1 MSEPR
6 IGVVYNMAPQPPSE
20 SDTRWFPAGVL
31 TLGVEYRD
39 VNPDDLLE
47 LYKDDPAQ
55 LAELFEK
62 SPDGGFSDNGVS
74 IHVRGAD
81 DGHEYL
87 RFDVFD
93 DEPHYHYIH
102 NTAPGEEILNNV
114 VTFDTFAFGDML
126 PVAIGWLRE
135 RLPEMLRRAG
145 GGHLVAGLDAAVLE
159 PVIDRVEQIAR
170 SARSDLRRALEL
182 TEQPDPTSG

>member
-20 SDTRWFPAGVL
+20 TDTQWFPAGVL
-31 TLGVEYRD
+31 TLGIEYRD

-47 LYKDDPAQ
+47 LYEDDPAQ
-55 LAELFEK
+55 LAELLEK
-62 SPDGGFSDNGVS
+62 SPEGGFSDNGVS

-135 RLPEMLRRAG
+135 RLPEMLPRAG
-145 GGHLVAGLDAAVLE
+145 GGHLVDELDPDALG
-159 PVIDRVEQIAR
+159 PVIDQVEQIAR
-170 SARSDLRRALEL
+170 AARDDLRRSQEL
-182 TEQPDPTSG
+182 TDQPDRTTG